1 MASSALRRKH
11 EHFSDQRSSSESAA
25 LRLAA
30 AERPEEI
37 LPILLEEVV
46 HLGFPRALALEL
58 DFDTGQIKPSA
69 SLNCSPEFLQ
79 QFSTSLWASENPSVS
94 ALLNLKSVLSPNGAG
109 RSGALYAHPM
119 IYRNSSRCWEAER
132 ERRNDCLAVQNAESS
147 KLQIQQQVCSACGM
161 RSYVNLVIGQL
172 GKNTGQLQLRQFRNL
187 VDRANRQLSRLFK
200 VEHYTTACGTW
211 KSPSPV

>member
-58 DFDTGQIKPSA
+58 DFDTGQITPSA

-94 ALLNLKSVLSPNGAG
+94 ALINLKSVLSPNG
-109 RSGALYAHPM
+109 M
-119 IYRNSSRCWEAER
+119 
-132 ERRNDCLAVQNAESS
+132 
-147 KLQIQQQVCSACGM
+147 
-161 RSYVNLVIGQL
+161 QL
-172 GKNTGQLQLRQFRNL
+172 PTSVGDPGVMSMDPGPRWCATWFSDPDLEITLR
-187 VDRANRQLSRLFK
+187 
-200 VEHYTTACGTW
+200 
-211 KSPSPV
+211 